1 MDALEFLALVNNP
14 TTLAPAGAAIHEA
27 YLKKAIADGFTYA
40 PVRDN
45 DAKQKP
51 NILQFALLSVPV
63 KASNVGPFVSVFGYV
78 MEQVVEKGIESLS
91 DLRDFVQG
99 LITRKAGWPAMLIED
114 EALGERTWKV
124 WAGYAREAEPNHP
137 NLVETYDELD
147 RGTKEYD
154 LYLNAVAAEKLT
166 EWIDDQIAREAI
178 DAEFASN

>member
-1 MDALEFLALVNNP
+1 
-14 TTLAPAGAAIHEA
+14 
-27 YLKKAIADGFTYA
+27 
-40 PVRDN
+40 
-45 DAKQKP
+45 
-51 NILQFALLSVPV
+51 
-63 KASNVGPFVSVFGYV
+63 
-78 MEQVVEKGIESLS
+78 
-91 DLRDFVQG
+91 
-99 LITRKAGWPAMLIED
+99 MLIED